1 MKKIIILA
9 GNGEL
14 PYNVAK
20 ELDKRKLD
28 FFIITFKN
36 NKVSAKLK
44 KYNPIEI
51 NFGKIVT
58 ELKKLKI
65 KRFDSII
72 MIGGVKKPKLKELKP
87 DFNSLKLIPMFT
99 KKIIEGG
106 DNNLLSFC
114 IKKIEEIGFKIIN
127 IKDVLPELFLGKGVF
142 TKISPKKDMIKDIR
156 KGQKILQQISKF
168 DIGQSIIIQKGNV
181 VGIEG
186 VQGTDFLIK
195 NSKNYLVND
204 TNAILVK
211 STKQKQDLRVDLPT
225 VGIKTMKNCKKSN
238 IYGLAFTANNTIFLD
253 VKKIISYCNENKL
266 FLIGV

>member
-14 PYNVAK
+14 PYNVVK
-20 ELDKRKLD
+20 ELEKRKLD

-65 KRFDSII
+65 KKFDSII
-72 MIGGVKKPKLKELKP
+72 MIGGLKKPKLNELKP
-87 DFNSLKLIPMFT
+87 DINSLKLIPMFT

-142 TKISPKKDMIKDIR
+142 TKISPKKDMIKDI
-156 KGQKILQQISKF
+156 
-168 DIGQSIIIQKGNV
+168 
-181 VGIEG
+181 
-186 VQGTDFLIK
+186 
-195 NSKNYLVND
+195 
-204 TNAILVK
+204 
-211 STKQKQDLRVDLPT
+211 
-225 VGIKTMKNCKKSN
+225 KK
-238 IYGLAFTANNTIFLD
+238 D
-253 VKKIISYCNENKL
+253 KKY
-266 FLIGV
+266 